1 MKQCFVFQILN
12 LLGQTYYASGV
23 NVPNQGWVL
32 FGGNTDLPFSNAQ
45 QLKSIDGYWEKGPE
59 LYQSESDFSHCVVQV
74 FKLYFM

>member
-1 MKQCFVFQILN
+1 MLFLDFQP
-12 LLGQTYYASGV
+12 LLYNCGI

-59 LYQSESDFSHCVVQV
+59 LYQSESDFGHCVVQV
-74 FKLYFM
+74 FK